1 MAIPK
6 GTLVLIGGAEDKR
19 EDNKPDISQYSQA
32 FEPFEILTHLLSQG
46 NGDCSVEVMTTA
58 SSVPEEIGNDY
69 REAFRKVG
77 FQKIGLLHIS
87 TREEARNEQY
97 LERLAGAGVVFF
109 TGGDQFRLSTLLGG
123 TPVESLLKRR
133 YKEEKNFVLA
143 GTSAGA
149 MVMSRVMLYEGHRT
163 EALLKGDVKTA
174 SGLGFLEG
182 CIVDTHF
189 VKRGRIGRLTQ
200 AVISNPSCIG
210 IGLGEDTALVV
221 KGGNRMECLG
231 SGMVVI
237 LDPSD
242 MKHSNVHYAQNN
254 TPLCVEHLVMH
265 ILSRGSAYLL
275 KERQFV
281 QGKAD
286 LEEQASTAGG

>member
-1 MAIPK
+1 MVTPK
-6 GTLVLIGGAEDKR
+6 GTLVLIGGAEDKG
-19 EDNKPDISQYSQA
+19 EDNKPDISQYSEA
-32 FEPFEILTHLLSQG
+32 FEPLEILSHLLSQG
-46 NGDCSVEVMTTA
+46 GGDCSVEVITTA
-58 SSVPEEIGNDY
+58 STVPREIGQDY
-69 REAFRKVG
+69 QEAFRKVG
-77 FQKIGLLHIS
+77 FEKIGLMHIA
-87 TREEARNEQY
+87 TREEARKEQY
-97 LERLAGAGVVFF
+97 LERLSRAGVVFF

-123 TPVESLLKRR
+123 TGVELLLKQR
-133 YKEEKNFVLA
+133 YQEEKNFVLA

-174 SGLGFLEG
+174 SGLGLLEG

-189 VKRGRIGRLTQ
+189 IKRGRIGRLTQ
-200 AVISNPSCIG
+200 AVITNPSCIG

-221 KGGNRMECLG
+221 KEGNRMECLG

-237 LDPSD
+237 LDPAD
-242 MKHSNVHYAQNN
+242 MKHTNVHYAENN

-265 ILSRGSAYLL
+265 ILARGSAYLL

-281 QGKAD
+281 AGKAD
-286 LEEQASTAGG
+286 QQE